1 MLSVRSLAPRPLEHE
16 LIDVVLFPCS
26 ASSAPFQAAASRS
39 AAVTSADLLSTYLQ
53 PSEPAPIHL
62 PATFP
67 PSFAPAPAPAPSA
80 PSSNKPTHAL
90 LDHRA
95 RSNLD
100 EVDKALRDMAF
111 EEDEDDEQEVE
122 ISLELDST
130 SELEEGEAALEV
142 DEDSRMDLEE
152 SPEVETVVAS
162 SPQDAVVDES
172 TVQDVPSIDGQSVF
186 FVDSGPSPPTFD
198 DEAEVEITQEVQEE
212 SLFFVDSAPTEIVDD
227 EASEAEGLDVDVS
240 VFGDPNI
247 RPQDEEEEIVW
258 VPPNKKKNSKSA
270 LRSNPAIVPR
280 SAIAASLPSTSTRAP
295 VFDDYELSFTS
306 VASSNLSQKKPKYQR
321 TRRGQKKET
330 QRLRGNAQSDEE
342 AVPREGDSDL
352 DWGDDGPP
360 PPKPGQQKS
369 AKRLAK
375 EQLEA
380 EILADYIANTRGS
393 DGEQDTEGMEQFIAG
408 TKDVPQVE
416 IGDIAIETF
425 MAEEDAADALEAE
438 STSSRARSESGDSR
452 MGTEGADEAGG
463 TGWATDDQDPDND
476 VSDSEAKSE
485 FGQQEEVM
493 IAEEDDISDSDDD
506 DEEDSDQAFLD
517 ALLNESSDEE
527 EDDSEDLYSSD
538 DEDLA
543 AAIARSASA
552 RAKPIQVSHASIKIT
567 DLTDP
572 SSVLSH
578 SGRAKGKGRQ
588 TESEEEEEEVE
599 GEGMFEGNF
608 SWADQDE
615 QFIQVRLLA

>member
-1 MLSVRSLAPRPLEHE
+1 M
-16 LIDVVLFPCS
+16 
-26 ASSAPFQAAASRS
+26 
-39 AAVTSADLLSTYLQ
+39 
-53 PSEPAPIHL
+53 
-62 PATFP
+62 
-67 PSFAPAPAPAPSA
+67 
-80 PSSNKPTHAL
+80 
-90 LDHRA
+90 
-95 RSNLD
+95 D

-122 ISLELDST
+122 TSLELDAT
-130 SELEEGEAALEV
+130 SELEEGEAALDV
-142 DEDSRMDLEE
+142 DEDPRMDVEV

-162 SPQDAVVDES
+162 PLQDAVVDEPTVTDDLS
-172 TVQDVPSIDGQSVF
+172 TDVQSLF
-186 FVDSGPSPPTFD
+186 FFDSGPSPPTFD
-198 DEAEVEITQEVQEE
+198 DEAEVDITQDVQEE
-212 SLFFVDSAPTEIVDD
+212 SLFFLDSAPTEIVDD
-227 EASEAEGLDVDVS
+227 EATEAEGLHADVP
-240 VFGDPNI
+240 VFGDPTV
-247 RPQDEEEEIVW
+247 RPQDEEIVW

-270 LRSNPAIVPR
+270 LRSNPAIVPP

-306 VASSNLSQKKPKYQR
+306 VASSNRNQKKPKYQK

-342 AVPREGDSDL
+342 AIPREGDSDL

-369 AKRLAK
+369 VKRLAK

-380 EILADYIANTRGS
+380 EILADYIINTRGS

-408 TKDVPQVE
+408 TTDVPRVE
-416 IGDIAIETF
+416 IGDIAIENL
-425 MAEEDAADALEAE
+425 MAEEDAADALESE
-438 STSSRARSESGDSR
+438 STSSRARSEFGDSR
-452 MGTEGADEAGG
+452 MGSESTDGAGG

-476 VSDSEAKSE
+476 VSDSEADSE

-506 DEEDSDQAFLD
+506 DEEEDSDQAFLD

-527 EDDSEDLYSSD
+527 DDSEELYSSD

-572 SSVLSH
+572 SSVPSH

-588 TESEEEEEEVE
+588 TESEEEEEDVE
-599 GEGMFEGNF
+599 GGGMFEGNF

>member
-1 MLSVRSLAPRPLEHE
+1 M
-16 LIDVVLFPCS
+16 
-26 ASSAPFQAAASRS
+26 
-39 AAVTSADLLSTYLQ
+39 TSADLPSTYTQ

-67 PSFAPAPAPAPSA
+67 PSFAPAPAPSA

-122 ISLELDST
+122 ISLELDAT
-130 SELEEGEAALEV
+130 SELEEGEAALDV
-142 DEDSRMDLEE
+142 DPDSRMDVEE
-152 SPEVETVVAS
+152 SPEVETVVAPP
-162 SPQDAVVDES
+162 PQDAVVDES
-172 TVQDVPSIDGQSVF
+172 TVPDAPSIGGQSLF
-186 FVDSGPSPPTFD
+186 FFDSGPSPPTFD

-212 SLFFVDSAPTEIVDD
+212 ALFFVDSAPTEIVDD
-227 EASEAEGLDVDVS
+227 EASEVEGLDADVP
-240 VFGDPNI
+240 VFGDPNVQ
-247 RPQDEEEEIVW
+247 PQDEEEIVW

-270 LRSNPAIVPR
+270 LRFNPAIVPP

-306 VASSNLSQKKPKYQR
+306 VASSNVSQKKPKYQK

-330 QRLRGNAQSDEE
+330 QRLRGDAQSDEE

-369 AKRLAK
+369 TKRLAK

-408 TKDVPQVE
+408 TTDVSRVE

-425 MAEEDAADALEAE
+425 MAEEDAADALESE
-438 STSSRARSESGDSR
+438 STSSRARSESDDSS

-463 TGWATDDQDPDND
+463 KGWATDDQEPDND
-476 VSDSEAKSE
+476 VSDSEANSE

-506 DEEDSDQAFLD
+506 DEEEDSDQAFLD

-527 EDDSEDLYSSD
+527 EDESEDLYSSD

-552 RAKPIQVSHASIKIT
+552 RAKPIHVSHASIKIT

-588 TESEEEEEEVE
+588 TGSEEEEDQVE